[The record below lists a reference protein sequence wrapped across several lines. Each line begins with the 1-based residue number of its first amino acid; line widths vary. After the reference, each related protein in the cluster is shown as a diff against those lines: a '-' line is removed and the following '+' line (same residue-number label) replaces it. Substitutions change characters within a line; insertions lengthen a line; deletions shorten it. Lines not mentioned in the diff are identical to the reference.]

1 MTIECT
7 EKMPRT
13 PAKCQRILILHLAP
27 RALLKLDCFE
37 RRMEAAGLASDAAHV
52 GNSIYISAEREHEEG
67 SAQSRQKITPTPSAA
82 LLLRLNLE
90 SLYELSYLILQRE
103 SMKSCNESTC
113 SIETFMA
120 GKVIT

>member
-1 MTIECT
+1 
-7 EKMPRT
+7 MPRT

-27 RALLKLDCFE
+27 CAILKLDCFE
-37 RRMEAAGLASDAAHV
+37 GRMEAAGLASDPAHV

-67 SAQSRQKITPTPSAA
+67 SAQSRQKITPSSAA

-103 SMKSCNESTC
+103 HE
-113 SIETFMA
+113 EL
-120 GKVIT
+120 